1 MTLPRSYEVL
11 FQEHLK
17 SKCDQC
23 GGVPASPALC
33 LLCGTLCCATA
44 QCCARHGR
52 RECSRHTLAC
62 GGGVGAFLLLRD
74 TRTLLLRAADRRAVW
89 GSLYLDSFGEE
100 DTNRRRGK
108 PLFLSEQRVAR
119 LTKLLATHTL
129 EQDASVAARTMR
141 DGRLM

>member
-1 MTLPRSYEVL
+1 M
-11 FQEHLK
+11 
-17 SKCDQC
+17 
-23 GGVPASPALC
+23 
-33 LLCGTLCCATA
+33 
-44 QCCARHGR
+44 
-52 RECSRHTLAC
+52 
-62 GGGVGAFLLLRD
+62 GAFLLLRD